1 MSSFKEILK
10 YFGFNFI
17 NDLIKYNDLENIKK
31 INNINLKTS
40 DYLINSIKY
49 NNNDI
54 IDYFLS
60 IGGNQHIKY
69 NIIIAD
75 AILDKVDNY
84 IIIKLLNKLENFKD
98 YVLSFDFSYNDRR
111 WWKISILQ
119 AIIETNN
126 LELLTYL
133 LEKETLDL
141 NKKINT
147 EWSFIM
153 YCIQNNNIVF
163 FDILLKNGAVF
174 FDNKLNNLK
183 FVFSNQINFLE
194 HLLNYN
200 DITWDYK
207 QLTVL
212 EKQINNNFRKLNLK
226 ILKDILNFFTTNN
239 YQLKE
244 VA

>member
-1 MSSFKEILK
+1 MCIFKKILK
-10 YFGFNFI
+10 KFGFNFV
-17 NDLIKYNDLENIKK
+17 NDLIKNNDLENIKK
-31 INNINLKTS
+31 INNLNLKTS

-60 IGGNQHIKY
+60 IGGHKHIKY
-69 NIIIAD
+69 NTIIAD
-75 AILDKVDNY
+75 AILDKADND
-84 IIIKLLNKLENFKD
+84 IIIRLLNKLENFKD
-98 YVLSFDFSYNDRR
+98 DVLSFDFSYNDRR

-153 YCIQNNNIVF
+153 YCIENNNIII

-200 DITWDYK
+200 DITWNYK
-207 QLTVL
+207 QLTFL
-212 EKQINNNFRKLNLK
+212 EKKINNNFGRLNLK
-226 ILKDILNFFTTNN
+226 IIKDILNFFATNN

-244 VA
+244 EV